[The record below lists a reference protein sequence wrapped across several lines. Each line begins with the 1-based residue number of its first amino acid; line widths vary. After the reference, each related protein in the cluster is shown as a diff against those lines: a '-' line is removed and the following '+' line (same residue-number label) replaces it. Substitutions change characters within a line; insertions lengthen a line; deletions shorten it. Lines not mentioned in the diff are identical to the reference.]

1 MADADELLKVWASMA
16 PPEGETWS
24 IARPGPALDA
34 VAARLSSVPRSF
46 LDDDVS
52 IRALS
57 GDVAGAE
64 CASAAYADDPCVRRG
79 AAIGLWLLAS
89 EDIVE
94 PFRPTLAG
102 PWALRAVDSLG
113 LRVAPVVD
121 PLDWLADDERR
132 EEAARTFLLWAGFVP
147 AGEDRATAQALWQAR
162 DSLRRSS
169 ALAEA
174 YAAYEHREEIARR
187 LAEARARE
195 AAARYSSE

>member
-1 MADADELLKVWASMA
+1 MAEADELLKIWSTLV
-16 PPEGETWS
+16 PTEGETWAL
-24 IARPGPALDA
+24 ARPGPPLEA

-46 LDDDVS
+46 LDDEVS
-52 IRALS
+52 ITALS
-57 GDVAGAE
+57 GDVAGVA
-64 CASAAYADDPCVRRG
+64 CAAAAHAADPRVRRG

-89 EDIVE
+89 EQLVE
-94 PFRPTLAG
+94 PFRPALAG
-102 PWALRAVDSLG
+102 PWAVRAVDALA

-132 EEAARTFLLWAGFVP
+132 EEAARTFVLWAGFLP

>member
-1 MADADELLKVWASMA
+1 MADADELLRVWSTLA
-16 PPEGETWS
+16 PPEGEAWGF
-24 IARPGPALDA
+24 ARPGPPLDA
-34 VAARLSSVPRSF
+34 VSARLSSVPRSF

-52 IRALS
+52 IAALS
-57 GDVAGAE
+57 GDVVGSA
-64 CASAAYADDPCVRRG
+64 CASAAYAADARVRRG

-89 EDIVE
+89 EEIVE
-94 PFRPTLAG
+94 PFRPSLAG
-102 PWALRAVDSLG
+102 PWARRAVDALA

-147 AGEDRATAQALWQAR
+147 AGEDRDTARALWQAR

-187 LAEARARE
+187 LGEARARE

>member
-24 IARPGPALDA
+24 LARPGPALDA

-57 GDVAGAE
+57 GDIAGAE
-64 CASAAYADDPCVRRG
+64 CASAAYADDARVRRG

-89 EDIVE
+89 EEIVE

-147 AGEDRATAQALWQAR
+147 AGEDPRDRA
-162 DSLRRSS
+162 S
-169 ALAEA
+169 ALAGA
-174 YAAYEHREEIARR
+174 RLAPAQQRARR
-187 LAEARARE
+187 GLRRVRAPRRDR
-195 AAARYSSE
+195 AAARRGPGEGGGGEVLQ